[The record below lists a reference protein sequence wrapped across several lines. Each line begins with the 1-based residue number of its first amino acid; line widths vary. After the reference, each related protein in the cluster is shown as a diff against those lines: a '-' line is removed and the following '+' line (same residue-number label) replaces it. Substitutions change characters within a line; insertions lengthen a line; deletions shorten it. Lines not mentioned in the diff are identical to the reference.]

1 MVAVTALVR
10 YSLTAVL
17 CAPFLAT
24 IVGVAAAQE
33 GTNESPPATRHA
45 PRATRSTPRAP
56 AGPTQRATLER
67 VISQSMLPN
76 GLEVIVVENHNV
88 PLATIEVVVKNGS
101 FTQEPQDEG
110 VAHLFE
116 HMLFRAYTDTVPNA
130 SFARAAGEITAGFNG
145 TTNEESVTYYATLPS
160 RHIERG
166 VQLLATLMR
175 RPRFR
180 ADDLDRERQVVLGEY
195 DRQVANPFYH
205 LRAATGRA
213 LWGSA
218 WSRKNTLGSREA
230 INAATVGRLEAIFE
244 RYYIP
249 NNSALIV
256 TGDVNPQ
263 QVFELAR
270 KHFGPWQRGPDPFQ
284 EFPVPPVPPLER
296 DTTVI
301 TEADTRDVVVMLQW
315 QGPSVGKDPD
325 ATYAADV
332 FSDVLNAPTSEFR
345 KKLVDSGL
353 WQSLGV
359 NYYTLDHVGPI
370 TILGETTPENL
381 RPALQAL
388 YAEIAKLGDPKYF
401 PAQALADSKQERKVG
416 TAFGL
421 ERASGFAH
429 TIAFWW
435 SVADLEYYMGYV
447 DNMAAQTARD
457 LADYGR
463 KYIAGRPK
471 VIGLMMSAEQA
482 ARWR

>member
-1 MVAVTALVR
+1 M
-10 YSLTAVL
+10 TAVQAQAGDTD
-17 CAPFLAT
+17 AP
-24 IVGVAAAQE
+24 VAPPQRAA
-33 GTNESPPATRHA
+33 
-45 PRATRSTPRAP
+45 RSTPRALD
-56 AGPTQRATLER
+56 GPTQRATLER
-67 VISQSMLPN
+67 VISQSVLPN

-88 PLATIEVVVKNGS
+88 PLATVEVVVKNGS

-116 HMLFRAYTDTVPNA
+116 HMLFRAYTDTTPDA

-160 RHIERG
+160 RHLERG

-180 ADDLDRERQVVLGEY
+180 ADDLNRERQVVLGEY

-213 LWGSA
+213 LWSSA

-230 INAATVGRLEAIFE
+230 INSATVERLETIFK
-244 RYYIP
+244 RYYVP
-249 NNSALIV
+249 NNSALVV
-256 TGDVNPQ
+256 TGDVTPQ

-270 KHFGPWQRGPDPFQ
+270 KHFGPWQRGPDPFAA
-284 EFPVPPVPPLER
+284 FPIPPVPPLER

-301 TEADTRDVVVMLQW
+301 VEADTRDVVVMLQW
-315 QGPSVGKDPD
+315 QGPSVGRDPD

-359 NYYTLDHVGPI
+359 NYYTLDQVGPI

-381 RPALQAL
+381 RAALAAL
-388 YAEIAKLGDPKYF
+388 YGEIARLGDPRYF
-401 PAQALADSKQERKVG
+401 SAQALADSKQDRKVG

-457 LADYGR
+457 LADYGG

-471 VIGLMMSAEQA
+471 VIGLMMSAEEA
-482 ARWR
+482 GKWR